1 MAALNEI
8 AAFLVET
15 AASLYLILVVL
26 RGMLQAARA
35 DFYNPI
41 SQFVARLTNP
51 PLKALHRI
59 IPIRSR
65 VDPAVL
71 VLALAV
77 QAIAIVTTLLLAG
90 FALPGPVTIL
100 VWSLIGVAGLVVNTY
115 LVALIVM
122 IVVSWVAPGTRH
134 PAVLLTYQITEPV
147 MAPVRSMLPA
157 AGGLDFSPI
166 LVFIA
171 INVIQIALR
180 HMAAAAGLPLQL
192 VIGI

>member
-35 DFYNPI
+35 DFFNPI

-51 PLKALHRI
+51 PLQALHRI

>member
-15 AASLYLILVVL
+15 AASLYLILVVV

-51 PLKALHRI
+51 PLQALHRI

>member
-15 AASLYLILVVL
+15 AASLYLMLVVV

-51 PLKALHRI
+51 PLQALHRL

-71 VLALAV
+71 ILALAV

>member
-15 AASLYLILVVL
+15 AASLYLVLVVL
-26 RGMLQAARA
+26 RGMLQTARA

-41 SQFVARLTNP
+41 SQFVFRATNP
-51 PLKALHRI
+51 PLRVLHRV
-59 IPIRSR
+59 IPGRGR
-65 VDPAVL
+65 FDPAVL
-71 VLALAV
+71 VLAVVV
-77 QAIAIVTTLLLAG
+77 QVIAILTTLLLAG
-90 FALPGPVTIL
+90 FALPSPLTLLIWG
-100 VWSLIGVAGLVVNTY
+100 LIGVAGLIVNAY
-115 LVALIVM
+115 LVAIIIM

-147 MAPVRSMLPA
+147 MAPVRSVLPS

-166 LVFIA
+166 LVFIV
-171 INVIQIALR
+171 INVLQIALR
-180 HMAAAAGLPLQL
+180 HMATAAGLPLQL

>member
-41 SQFVARLTNP
+41 SQFVALLTNP
-51 PLKALHRI
+51 PLQALHRI

-71 VLALAV
+71 VLTLAV

>member
-1 MAALNEI
+1 
-8 AAFLVET
+8 
-15 AASLYLILVVL
+15 
-26 RGMLQAARA
+26 
-35 DFYNPI
+35 
-41 SQFVARLTNP
+41 
-51 PLKALHRI
+51 
-59 IPIRSR
+59 
-65 VDPAVL
+65 
-71 VLALAV
+71 
-77 QAIAIVTTLLLAG
+77 LLAG

>member
-1 MAALNEI
+1 MAAINEI

-15 AASLYLILVVL
+15 AASLYLILVVV

-51 PLKALHRI
+51 PLQALHRI

-90 FALPGPVTIL
+90 FALPGLVTIL

-134 PAVLLTYQITEPV
+134 PAVLLTYQITEPG

>member
-15 AASLYLILVVL
+15 AASLYLILVVV
-26 RGMLQAARA
+26 RGMLQAAKA

-51 PLKALHRI
+51 PLQALHRI

>member
-15 AASLYLILVVL
+15 AASLYLILVVV

-35 DFYNPI
+35 VFYKPL

-51 PLKALHRI
+51 PLQALHRI

>member
-51 PLKALHRI
+51 PLQALHRI

>member
-15 AASLYLILVVL
+15 AASLYLILVVV

-51 PLKALHRI
+51 PLQALHRN

>member
-15 AASLYLILVVL
+15 AASLYLVLVVL
-26 RGMLQAARA
+26 RGMLQTARA

-41 SQFVARLTNP
+41 SQFVVRATNP
-51 PLKALHRI
+51 PLRVLHRV
-59 IPIRSR
+59 IPGRGR
-65 VDPAVL
+65 FDPAVL
-71 VLALAV
+71 VLAVVLQV
-77 QAIAIVTTLLLAG
+77 VAILTTLLLAG
-90 FALPGPVTIL
+90 FALPSPLTLLIWG
-100 VWSLIGVAGLVVNTY
+100 LIGVAGLIVNAY
-115 LVALIVM
+115 LVAIIIM

-147 MAPVRSMLPA
+147 MAPVRSVLPS

-166 LVFIA
+166 LVFII
-171 INVIQIALR
+171 INVLQIALR
-180 HMAAAAGLPLQL
+180 HMATAAGLPLQL

>member
-15 AASLYLILVVL
+15 AASLYLVLVVL
-26 RGMLQAARA
+26 RGMLQTARA

-41 SQFVARLTNP
+41 SQFVVRATNP
-51 PLKALHRI
+51 PLRVLHRV
-59 IPIRSR
+59 IPGRGR
-65 VDPAVL
+65 FDPAVL
-71 VLALAV
+71 VLAVVLQV
-77 QAIAIVTTLLLAG
+77 VAILTTLLLAG
-90 FALPGPVTIL
+90 FALPSPLTLLIWG
-100 VWSLIGVAGLVVNTY
+100 LIGVAGLIVNAY
-115 LVALIVM
+115 LVAIIIM

-147 MAPVRSMLPA
+147 MAPVRSVLPS

-166 LVFIA
+166 LVFIV
-171 INVIQIALR
+171 INVLQIALR
-180 HMAAAAGLPLQL
+180 HMATAAGLPLQL

>member
-15 AASLYLILVVL
+15 AASLYLILVVV

-51 PLKALHRI
+51 PLQALHRI

-65 VDPAVL
+65 LDPAVL

-77 QAIAIVTTLLLAG
+77 QAIAIVTILLLAG